1 MNVAEL
7 DIDKCSGCSLCASV
21 CSKHSIS
28 IVPDDSGFLRPIV
41 DKNTCVDCG
50 LCVKRCVI
58 VNPRKQTIPQKTYAA
73 IRQDK
78 DRIALSSSGGVFA
91 AVAEYVLLKKTNW
104 VVVGSTL
111 DETVSAN
118 HIIVDNVV
126 DLKNLYGSKY
136 VQSETTGIYKKIQ
149 ILLDD
154 SKSVLFSGTPCQV
167 AAIQRYTNNHPN
179 LWTIEVICHG
189 VSNNKMFNSYL
200 DMYKRNEI
208 RMFYFRDKEQGWS
221 FNNKIVYQNGK
232 EKKINH
238 RMSSYMTYFLKGE
251 TYRDCCYCCP
261 YAKPERCADI
271 TIGDFW
277 GILQT
282 RPDLNNKID
291 IEKGVSCVL
300 VNTDKGISMV
310 GNAELELY
318 DVEYDAI
325 RKENGPVNEPSHHT
339 VKRDLV
345 LAEWGK
351 KKDWTDVH
359 TFWKKND
366 RKITFVLWSMIP
378 VSLQHK
384 IRVMLGKR

>member
-1 MNVAEL
+1 M
-7 DIDKCSGCSLCASV
+7 
-21 CSKHSIS
+21 
-28 IVPDDSGFLRPIV
+28 
-41 DKNTCVDCG
+41 
-50 LCVKRCVI
+50 
-58 VNPRKQTIPQKTYAA
+58 NPRKQTIPQKTYAA